1 MYRHENRADMYVVL
15 LATFFGLF
23 TFAQTARPLESIA
36 LFSHHGVTAKYYELT
51 RHTLKEVGSSVAD
64 LSTAATTESGNLALE
79 GPPRVSRANLADV
92 AVWPVQIT
100 VHRRISPPPPD
111 DTH

>member
-1 MYRHENRADMYVVL
+1 MYAHENRAGMYVVL

-36 LFSHHGVTAKYYELT
+36 LFSHHGVTVKYYELT
-51 RHTLKEVGSSVAD
+51 RHTLKEVGSRVAD
-64 LSTAATTESGNLALE
+64 LSAAETTESGNQALE
-79 GPPRVSRANLADV
+79 GSPRVSRPNLADV
-92 AVWPVQIT
+92 VVWPVQIT
-100 VHRRISPPPPD
+100 VHRRIPPSPPD